1 MKTLFTTLAA
11 GLLAVSFAASAD
23 AAPKK
28 NAVTAQK
35 EASCKA
41 QAAKKYS
48 AIRFLARRDFVNRC
62 MSNVAA
68 SKAKKAK
75 KAKAA

>member
-1 MKTLFTTLAA
+1 MRTLLTTLAA
-11 GLLAVSFAASAD
+11 GLLAISFTAIAD

-28 NAVTAQK
+28 KQISM

-48 AIRFLARRDFVNRC
+48 AIHFLKRRDYVKRC
-62 MSNVAA
+62 VGS
-68 SKAKKAK
+68 
-75 KAKAA
+75 AKA